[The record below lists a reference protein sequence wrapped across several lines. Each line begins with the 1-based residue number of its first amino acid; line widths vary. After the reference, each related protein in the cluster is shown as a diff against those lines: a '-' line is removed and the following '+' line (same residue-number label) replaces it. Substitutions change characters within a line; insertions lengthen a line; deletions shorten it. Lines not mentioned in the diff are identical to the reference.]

1 MLADEYGY
9 QVSRGT
15 AATYPGVYERLRRE
29 KNLARNC
36 LLFAVV
42 MVAVAVAA
50 VQWLVPVSLDA
61 GVVAAT
67 AAGTL
72 ALFFGLGGAIGLAV
86 TGSKL
91 ALARSHPFQ
100 AWPCQL
106 EETKDHQ
113 RLILLLAPD
122 GSVAR
127 ELDSAVPDTVWRGT
141 SDGRGVLWIAGDLR
155 SQCLVSTP
163 EAKELWRAKGRPY
176 GASPV
181 AGGGRLR
188 AVEDELLR
196 SATQEAF
203 SAWMQ

>member
-9 QVSRGT
+9 QVSGGT

-29 KNLARNC
+29 KTTARNV

-50 VQWLVPVSLDA
+50 VKWVVPVSLDA
-61 GVVAAT
+61 GVVVAGL
-67 AAGTL
+67 AGTL
-72 ALFFGLGGAIGLAV
+72 AVFSGLGGAIGLAV
-86 TGSKL
+86 TAPKL
-91 ALARSHPFQ
+91 TVALSHPFQ

-127 ELDSAVPDTVWRGT
+127 ELDSAVPDTVWHGT
-141 SDGRGVLWIAGDLR
+141 PDGRGMLWIAGDLR
-155 SQCLVSTP
+155 SACLVATP
-163 EAKELWRAKGRPY
+163 DAKELWRAKGRPY

-181 AGGGRLR
+181 AGEGRLR

-196 SATQEAF
+196 TATQHAF